1 MSKAKLPTPHK
12 LQSVG
17 VTRDDFETWWH
28 FVKIYCQQNTDYTQ
42 FFPGGSYSTWTAETR
57 DSTRGITVEPDPNHD
72 NPLAAA
78 ELAVAQTTK
87 TRLLLTSLLT
97 TIAAFCP
104 EGTFKPVLAESTS
117 IQWIHDRISKVCKI
131 QTTGRH
137 LPKILNIKWESDK
150 DTPDAFFL
158 KVKSAFQDSLMPL
171 GTRYHGIPLS
181 APETLGPLTES
192 IIVIKWLE
200 AIHPALPN
208 YIMENRGDLFTE
220 ATPNFCDIQP
230 ELCNIMD
237 SLLAKVQE
245 TEYTNAQVL
254 VSDEHLRYIPS
265 RPKPVT
271 KPVAQQSKAQRYP
284 STQPQRVPLP
294 QSRRAQ
300 DSCEY
305 CYATGKEERVW
316 STHNAQNCFI
326 LFPDKRK
333 TKVRMVTI
341 PVPADEYNN
350 FTLQDAYESL
360 AEAYQCMNFA
370 EEDNLEQQ

>member
-17 VTRDDFETWWH
+17 ISRDDFETWWH

-42 FFPGGSYSTWTAETR
+42 FFPEGRHARWVAETR
-57 DSTRGITVEPDPNHD
+57 DATRGITVEPVNNAPD
-72 NPLAAA
+72 PLAAA
-78 ELAVAQTTK
+78 ELATAETVKA
-87 TRLLLTSLLT
+87 RLLLSSLLT

-104 EGTFKPVLAESTS
+104 EGTFKPVLSESTS
-117 IQWIHDRISKVCKI
+117 IQWIHDRIAKVCKI

-137 LPKILNIKWESDK
+137 LPKILNIKWEAEK

-158 KVKSAFQDSLMPL
+158 KVKSAFQDSLMPA
-171 GTRYHGIPLS
+171 GTIYHGARLQ

-220 ATPNFCDIQP
+220 QAPNFCDIQP

-237 SLLAKVQE
+237 SLVAKVQE
-245 TEYTNAQVL
+245 SEYAA
-254 VSDEHLRYIPS
+254 S
-265 RPKPVT
+265 RITAVHQPDIRMMRTRSNP
-271 KPVAQQSKAQRYP
+271 QQQQPRRGLQHQQQQRYNTAP
-284 STQPQRVPLP
+284 KAKL
-294 QSRRAQ
+294 
-300 DSCEY
+300 SCEY
-305 CYATGKEERVW
+305 CYATGKEEKVW
-316 STHNAQNCFI
+316 STHTAQNCFQ

-333 TKVRMVTI
+333 SRVRMITI
-341 PVPADEYNN
+341 PVETDENDD
-350 FTLQDAYESL
+350 FTLSDALESL
-360 AEAYQCMNFA
+360 TDSYQNMNIQM
-370 EEDNLEQQ
+370 ESDNLEAQ